1 MSTWPTIERFL
12 AEQGAAALVTL
23 AQAQGSSP
31 REAGAR
37 MVVAPNGA
45 FTGTI
50 GGGALEWG
58 ALAEAQALLA
68 RRDGPAGTRLDRA
81 LGPDLGQCCGGRVL
95 LTIERFGSADRQA
108 IAPLAEAEQA
118 GVLTTIATV
127 GRDGRLVRRV
137 AKADE
142 GRSPRPAY
150 EIQSDGRVYERFGDE
165 PTPFYLFGAG
175 HVGRALSVALS
186 PLPFLITWI
195 DSRPGAIPE
204 TFPANVTA
212 ITQGD
217 PVELLTRAPDGAFI
231 AVMTHSHALDLDL
244 VIAAL
249 QANRFPYVGLIGSAT
264 KRARFTSA
272 MHKMGMA
279 SDVVSKLVCP
289 IGLTT
294 IKDKAPAAIAA
305 SVAAQVLM
313 VREAIAT
320 PTRTVEFIPG
330 PADGGTRVPSDPGS
344 SPGQALPL
352 SGGGKKSRVRHG

>member
-1 MSTWPTIERFL
+1 MQTWPTIERFL
-12 AEQGAAALVTL
+12 TEHGAAALVTL

-68 RRDGPAGTRLDRA
+68 RRDGPAVTRLDRA

-95 LTIERFGSADRQA
+95 LTIERFGTADRQA
-108 IAPLAEAEQA
+108 IAPLAEAERA
-118 GVLTTIATV
+118 SVLTTIASV
-127 GRDGRLVRRV
+127 AGDGRLSRRV
-137 AKADE
+137 ARADE
-142 GRSPRPAY
+142 GHSPRPAY
-150 EIQSDGRVYERFGDE
+150 DVQSDGRVYERFGDE

-175 HVGRALSVALS
+175 HVGRALVVALA
-186 PLPFLITWI
+186 PLPFLVSWI
-195 DSRPGAIPE
+195 DMRPGAIPE
-204 TFPANVTA
+204 AFPANVTA
-212 ITQGD
+212 VTQSD
-217 PVELLTRAPDGAFI
+217 PVELLSRAPDGAFI
-231 AVMTHSHALDLDL
+231 AAMTHSHALDLDL

-249 QANRFPYVGLIGSAT
+249 QANRFAYVGLIGSAT

-272 MHKMGMA
+272 MQKMGMA
-279 SDVVSKLVCP
+279 ADVAGKLICP

-305 SVAAQVLM
+305 SVAAQVLV
-313 VREAIAT
+313 VREAARAAAT
-320 PTRTVEFIPG
+320 NHNTQPG
-330 PADGGTRVPSDPGS
+330 RA
-344 SPGQALPL
+344 
-352 SGGGKKSRVRHG
+352 RHG

>member
-1 MSTWPTIERFL
+1 MSVWPTIERFI
-12 AEQGAAALVTL
+12 AEHGAAALVTL

-31 REAGAR
+31 REVGAR

-68 RRDGPAGTRLDRA
+68 RRDGPAVARLDRA

-95 LTIERFGSADRQA
+95 LTIERFGVGDREA
-108 IAPLAEAEQA
+108 IAPLAQAERD
-118 GVLTTIATV
+118 GVLTTIGTV
-127 GRDGRLVRRV
+127 GNDGRLLRR
-137 AKADE
+137 AADTRAS
-142 GRSPRPAY
+142 GSAY
-150 EIQSDGRVYERFGDE
+150 DVQPDGRVIERFGEE
-165 PTPFYLFGAG
+165 PTAFYLFGAG
-175 HVGRALSVALS
+175 HVGRALVTALA
-186 PLPFLITWI
+186 PLPFAVTWM
-195 DSRPGAIPE
+195 DARPGAIPE
-204 TFPANVTA
+204 MFPPNVTA
-212 ITQGD
+212 IRDGD
-217 PVELLTRAPDGAFI
+217 PVELLARAPDGAFV

-249 QANRFPYVGLIGSAT
+249 QAKRFGYVGLIGSAT

-272 MHKMGMA
+272 MQKMGMGA
-279 SDVVSKLVCP
+279 DVVDKLVCP

-313 VREAIAT
+313 VREAASSANKVGAT
-320 PTRTVEFIPG
+320 KPG
-330 PADGGTRVPSDPGS
+330 RA
-344 SPGQALPL
+344 
-352 SGGGKKSRVRHG
+352 RHG